1 MWGGR
6 CWERTLLGSI
16 VQKGKFSAGME
27 HLVNTWRGPRTGDR
41 QIAVKESKSLSV
53 NNAR

>member
-27 HLVNTWRGPRTGDR
+27 HLVNTWRGPRTGDN
-41 QIAVKESKSLSV
+41 QITRWKQVLSV